1 MLLLTVYT
9 ISANSIS
16 ATITQDADTSA
27 KATVSVNLIP
37 MLDGIVYEGELFVFV
52 HDLSTCPSTRILIN
66 NYSMPATVEFEI
78 GLVAIDQDCQYS
90 SDDPPTVYGSSTV
103 FVHVTDLNGSI
114 VGDTVLTFD
123 AVALDSAIDVELGL
137 VMSTYVD
144 PTANSSEYQRS
155 DEPPGGYTDDTYD
168 VDYEW
173 AWLKAGEVHSITNLT
188 VQWRA
193 YSSGADKTILY
204 FQSYAR
210 TITWN
215 NYCVPSCVSDTNWTS
230 CGKTPTE
237 CVTDCAAQ
245 ATGNSAYEVL
255 VQTKYRCE
263 EWYYGPDIGNP
274 YIEQWYY
281 LMTPLFFNDADEGQS
296 IPCNDC
302 NTEHPYY
309 ASVWESWEGSP
320 FNIGFDPE
328 TQDNTIWKITD
339 VDFSFGFSIRE
350 LFFGVG
356 FSIGLYE
363 SAGGTSAMPPYLQ
376 VTVNSGTLLYNW
388 HDDGDAEKFI
398 VHFSWI

>member
-1 MLLLTVYT
+1 
-9 ISANSIS
+9 
-16 ATITQDADTSA
+16 
-27 KATVSVNLIP
+27 
-37 MLDGIVYEGELFVFV
+37 
-52 HDLSTCPSTRILIN
+52 
-66 NYSMPATVEFEI
+66 
-78 GLVAIDQDCQYS
+78 
-90 SDDPPTVYGSSTV
+90 
-103 FVHVTDLNGSI
+103 
-114 VGDTVLTFD
+114 
-123 AVALDSAIDVELGL
+123 
-137 VMSTYVD
+137 
-144 PTANSSEYQRS
+144 
-155 DEPPGGYTDDTYD
+155 
-168 VDYEW
+168 
-173 AWLKAGEVHSITNLT
+173 
-188 VQWRA
+188 
-193 YSSGADKTILY
+193 
-204 FQSYAR
+204 
-210 TITWN
+210 
-215 NYCVPSCVSDTNWTS
+215 
-230 CGKTPTE
+230 
-237 CVTDCAAQ
+237 VTDCAAQ